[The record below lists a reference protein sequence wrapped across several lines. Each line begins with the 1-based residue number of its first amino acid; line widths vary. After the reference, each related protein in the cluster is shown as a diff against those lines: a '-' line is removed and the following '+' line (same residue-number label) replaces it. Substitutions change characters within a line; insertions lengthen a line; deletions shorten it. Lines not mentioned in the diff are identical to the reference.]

1 MVDSTPMATHET
13 ELTEPVDLCLP
24 DGHRLNPAARGWSR
38 HQLHRANLRGR
49 WGRTKRWDYWGI
61 LTGHGFVSLT
71 FADID
76 YAALVSVEWG
86 DFDTSTCGGHAHVVP
101 FGRGIDLPERS
112 GDVPLRH
119 RSRSLDADITE
130 VEGGTHLEARWRE
143 KDGRRGELDVHIAL
157 PEGHESLN
165 VVVPWSETRF
175 QFTSKHQ
182 ARPANGAFRVGDA
195 TQRIGDDAAA
205 WATLD
210 VGRGRWPYR
219 TDWNWAGGA
228 GRTTDGHTVG
238 IQLGSKWTD
247 GTGATENGILV
258 DGRLTKIGEELTWSY
273 SFDRPMETWQVR
285 SADGA
290 LDLTL
295 TPRFDRA
302 SKLSVGVLAQGGHQ
316 VFGDWSGTVIH
327 DDGPPLTL
335 ADDVI
340 GFAEEIRS
348 RW

>member
-1 MVDSTPMATHET
+1 MATHEP
-13 ELTEPVDLCLP
+13 ELTEPVDLFLP
-24 DGHRLNPAARGWSR
+24 DGRHLNPAARGWSR
-38 HQLHRANLRGR
+38 HLLHRANLHGR

-61 LTGHGFVSLT
+61 LTGDGFISLT

-76 YAALVSVEWG
+76 YAALVAVEWG
-86 DFDTSTCGGHAHVVP
+86 DFATGVRGGRAHVVP
-101 FGRGIDLPERS
+101 LGRGIDLPEKS
-112 GDVPLRH
+112 GEVPLRH
-119 RSRSLDADITE
+119 RSKSLDADIAE
-130 VEGGTHLEARWRE
+130 VDGGTRLEARWRE
-143 KDGRRGELDVHIAL
+143 KDGQQGALDVLVAL

-165 VVVPWSETRF
+165 VVVPWTDTLV
-175 QFTSKHQ
+175 QFTAKHQ
-182 ARPANGAFRVGDA
+182 ARPATGTMTVGD
-195 TQRIGDDAAA
+195 TTWSIGADKPA
-205 WATLD
+205 WGTLD

-219 TDWNWAGGA
+219 NTWNWAGGA
-228 GRTTDGHTVG
+228 GRTTDGRVVG

-258 DGRLTKIGEELTWSY
+258 DGRLSKIGEELTWDY
-273 SFDRPMETWQVR
+273 SFDHPMEPWRVR

-302 SKLSVGVLAQGGHQ
+302 SKLSIGVLAQGGHQ
-316 VFGDWSGTVIH
+316 VFGDWSGTVTH